1 MRDFINLLKNNE
13 NFRIL
18 STVQLICY
26 FGAWFS
32 HTGIFTL
39 LIELKAPVWAITLCA
54 AMAFIPGVVL
64 APFSGVLIDRI
75 RPKSL
80 LMGALLIETFS
91 VLLLVFI
98 DDIKLLWLLVGL
110 IFIRMGVAGVSF
122 QTQMS
127 LLPRILSKSE
137 LKLANEIHSIIW
149 AVSYTAGMSLA
160 GVYIHFFGIVSAFL
174 FDFALFLLAF
184 FILLRLKA
192 DIEASHKSERALAM
206 LKSGLSYL
214 RQNPLVLNLIL
225 LHSFVGLTAY
235 DTLVALLAEYKYA
248 AVISIP
254 LAIGFTNGVRAVALM
269 ISPAILSRFTNNST
283 LVFLYLGQ
291 GVGIVLWALFQF
303 DFYAAFIGLFVAGFF
318 TSTLWS
324 YTYTLIQTHTDERFY
339 GRVVAYTDMI
349 FLSVGSLTS
358 FVIGWLF
365 DAGFSL
371 SLITAI
377 LGVLFFVGAV
387 YLLWVKRAF
396 KLS

>member
-1 MRDFINLLKNNE
+1 MRNFINLLKNNE

-18 STVQLICY
+18 SIVQLICY

-75 RPKSL
+75 RPKTL
-80 LMGALLIETFS
+80 LMAALLIETFS

-98 DDIKLLWLLVGL
+98 DDIGLLWLLVGL

-127 LLPRILSKSE
+127 LLPRILSQSD
-137 LKLANEIHSIIW
+137 LKLANEIHSVIW

-174 FDFALFLLAF
+174 FDFVLFLLAF
-184 FILLRLKA
+184 FILMGLRV
-192 DIEASHKSERALAM
+192 DIEANHTAQKVLDM
-206 LKSGLSYL
+206 LKGGLKYL
-214 RQNPLVLNLIL
+214 CENPLVLNLIL

-248 AVISIP
+248 TVISTP

-269 ISPAILSRFTNNST
+269 ISPAILSRFTNNKT
-283 LVFLYLGQ
+283 LVLLYIGQ
-291 GVGIVLWALFQF
+291 GFGILLWALFQF
-303 DFYAAFIGLFVAGFF
+303 NFYAAFIGLFVAGFF

-324 YTYTLIQTHTDERFY
+324 YTYTLIQTHTHKEFY

-349 FLSVGSLTS
+349 FLGIGSLTS
-358 FVIGWLF
+358 LGIGWLF
-365 DAGFSL
+365 DMGFSL
-371 SLITAI
+371 SFITAI
-377 LGVLFFVGAV
+377 LGGLFFVGAI
-387 YLLWVKRAF
+387 YLLWVQRGF